1 MTRDKFIDIMGE
13 IDERLIESALDISQS
28 ETAEAAYDRPHIL
41 RYIISAAACVAV
53 LATAVF
59 AVPYIKRML
68 PPQGAGSSSVSGE
81 CDFTR
86 GWDPE
91 TLVYGEPDDLT
102 VGKNARICT
111 AELDGIT
118 AELILYNIK
127 KEAGSELINEP
138 ADYDYTDYVGAESIA
153 LYIHDDKGRRFIAD
167 SVTPHS
173 YNDMEFISV
182 NCLFDDCVR
191 LYKTDNSEY
200 VLMLYAD
207 YTGGKALVTSF
218 DSVYI
223 PHTLI
228 ASFYGVDLERQTRR
242 DENGIYDALAWRSVV
257 AGDERV
263 GGWLYGY
270 QASKDFKYINGKFF
284 DPLYGYEMYWNGSGK
299 IIYLNDYI
307 EEVSDPYYNEEFS
320 VAPF

>member
-1 MTRDKFIDIMGE
+1 MTRDEFADIMGE

-41 RYIISAAACVAV
+41 RYVISAAACVAV

-59 AVPYIKRML
+59 AVPYIKRIL

-86 GWDPE
+86 GWNPE
-91 TLVYGEPDDLT
+91 TLVYSGPDDLT

-111 AELDGIT
+111 ATLDGIT
-118 AELILYNIK
+118 AELILHNIK
-127 KEAGSELINEP
+127 KEAGTTMLVNEP
-138 ADYDYTDYVGAESIA
+138 ADLDYTDYVGAENIS

-173 YNDMEFISV
+173 YNDMELISV

-191 LYKTDNSEY
+191 LYKTDNSAY

-207 YTGGKALVTSF
+207 Y
-218 DSVYI
+218 I
-223 PHTLI
+223 PHALI
-228 ASFYGVDLERQTRR
+228 ASFYGIDLERQTRR
-242 DENGIYDALAWRSVV
+242 DENGIYDASAWRSVV
-257 AGDERV
+257 AGDKRI

-270 QASKDFKYINGKFF
+270 QASKDFKYINGKFY

-299 IIYLNDYI
+299 VIYLDDFMEII
-307 EEVSDPYYNEEFS
+307 EGNVTDSDTYCKEKFS
-320 VAPF
+320 VLPS